1 MKPLIV
7 GVDPGS
13 TSAVAM
19 VDFNSDVVGLE
30 SGKNFPPREIISKI
44 IETGKPVIVT
54 SDKAK
59 IPSKVE
65 KIANS
70 VGAKKFIPEED
81 LSSERKREL
90 GSGENSHEEDAVAAA
105 LHAYKQLR
113 SNIDKIEELS
123 GEMEMDMEK
132 SEIASRYFSDE
143 LPTPGSEEETQEAE
157 KKEEKTEENIQGEQK
172 QDSDPDPE
180 LYRRRA
186 EKLETKVRNLEEQV
200 EDLKNRLEFR
210 EQQRRNIQSKYDK
223 LKDGKKEEMLKEQEI
238 SKREGIINDKEEKI
252 EELEEKFQRSRI
264 REKQYE
270 KALELIAEGGQL
282 LPIIDEN
289 FEESPDASVT
299 RSEELRDELR
309 SQGEKIFHVD
319 EVEGVEL
326 LEKFV
331 VDGEELDEDPDD
343 IIEKYRNSR

>member
-1 MKPLIV
+1 MKPVIV

-13 TSAVAM
+13 TSAVA
-19 VDFNSDVVGLE
+19 VIDFKGDIIKLE
-30 SGKNFPPREIISKI
+30 SSKNFPPREIISRI

-70 VGAKKFIPEED
+70 VGAEKFIPEED
-81 LSSERKREL
+81 LSVDRKREL

-113 SNIDKIEELS
+113 SNIDKIGELS
-123 GEMEMDMEK
+123 DEMELEE

-143 LPTPGSEEETQEAE
+143 LPTPRSEEETQEDNEEDEKAE
-157 KKEEKTEENIQGEQK
+157 EQVQEQPD
-172 QDSDPDPE
+172 QDSEPDPE
-180 LYRRRA
+180 LYRRRE
-186 EKLETKVRNLEEQV
+186 EKLKTKVRNLEEQV

-223 LKDGKKEEMLKEQEI
+223 LKDGKKEEMLKKQEI
-238 SKREGIINDKEEKI
+238 SKREGIIREKEEKI
-252 EELEEKFQRSRI
+252 NDLEEKLQRSRI

-270 KALELIAEGGQL
+270 KALDLIAEGGQL
-282 LPIIDEN
+282 LPIIDEKL
-289 FEESPDASVT
+289 EEIPEGSVT
-299 RSEELRDELR
+299 RSEELRDRLR
-309 SQGEKIFHVD
+309 SQGEKIFYIE

-326 LEKFV
+326 LERFV
-331 VDGEELDEDPDD
+331 VDREELDEDPDD

>member
-19 VDFNSDVVGLE
+19 VDFNGDIVELE
-30 SGKNFPPREIISKI
+30 SGKNFPPREIISQVVD
-44 IETGKPVIVT
+44 TGKPVIVT

-70 VGAKKFIPEED
+70 VGAEKFIPEED
-81 LSSERKREL
+81 LSAERKREL

-105 LHAYKQLR
+105 FHAYKQLR
-113 SNIDKIEELS
+113 SNIDKIGELS
-123 GEMEMDMEK
+123 EEMELEESK
-132 SEIASRYFSDE
+132 IASRYFSDE
-143 LPTPGSEEETQEAE
+143 LPTPGSEEETQEVE
-157 KKEEKTEENIQGEQK
+157 EDEKTGESTREKQQ
-172 QDSDPDPE
+172 QDSDSDQG

-186 EKLETKVRNLEEQV
+186 EKLETKVNHLEEQV

-238 SKREGIINDKEEKI
+238 SKREGIIREKSERI
-252 EELEEKFQRSRI
+252 NELEEKFQRSRI

-270 KALELIAEGGQL
+270 KALDLIAEGGQL
-282 LPIIDEN
+282 LPIIDEK
-289 FEESPDASVT
+289 FEEIPEVAVT
-299 RSEELRDELR
+299 RSEELRDRLR
-309 SQGEKIFHVD
+309 SQGEKVFRIE

-326 LEKFV
+326 LERFV
-331 VDGEELDEDPDD
+331 VDGEELDEAPDD